1 MSPSPK
7 LADASDERVFAWA
20 LEGREEAYGELMRR
34 YQSPIRTAI
43 LRLVRDPD
51 AAEDLTQETFVKAFK
66 ALDSHRPESSLPA
79 WIFKIANN
87 VAVNHVKRERR
98 LKHKRLD
105 TVPLDGSSH
114 PSAPRRV
121 AGSATALAARS
132 QATPTPLDARSLAPA
147 LASSATPWCARIRA
161 TRHPIRACGKNWR
174 KRQNCSPYLWQPPR
188 SPAPSPHR

>member
-1 MSPSPK
+1 MSPPPK
-7 LADASDERVFAWA
+7 LADASDERVVAWA

-66 ALDSHRPESSLPA
+66 ALASHRPESSLSA

-87 VAVNHVKRERR
+87 VALTHAKRERR
-98 LKHKRLD
+98 LNKKRVD

-121 AGSATALAARS
+121 AGSATARKGPAVLHPARARGTIVRLHRRVPGS
-132 QATPTPLDARSLAPA
+132 ARGFGGLVHPARPQGTETQA
-147 LASSATPWCARIRA
+147 RA
-161 TRHPIRACGKNWR
+161 TV
-174 KRQNCSPYLWQPPR
+174 
-188 SPAPSPHR
+188 